1 METTKR
7 RTSIQ
12 ITWNPSRE
20 AYQVRFEADE
30 EAFPK
35 VVRAL
40 KKIALERRSYNSVT
54 RCWSIH
60 PSELDTLRR
69 LAVALFD
76 DAQLVEGNVT
86 TNLHTGRVAE
96 QLTLFA

>member
-1 METTKR
+1 METARK

-20 AYQVRFEADE
+20 AYQVRFDADE
-30 EAFPK
+30 EGFPK

-40 KKIALERRSYNSVT
+40 KKIDLERRSYNSVT

-60 PSELDTLRR
+60 PSELDTLRSI
-69 LAVALFD
+69 AVTFFD
-76 DAQLVEGNVT
+76 DAQLVEGDVT
-86 TNLHTGRVAE
+86 VNLHTGRIAQ